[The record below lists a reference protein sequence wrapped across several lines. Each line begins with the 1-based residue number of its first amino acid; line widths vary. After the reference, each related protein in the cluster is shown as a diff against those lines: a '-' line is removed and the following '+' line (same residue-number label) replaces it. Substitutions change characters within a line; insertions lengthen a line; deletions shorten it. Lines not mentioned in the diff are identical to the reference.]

1 MNFVKFEKT
10 AFGCTK
16 DGEPVSLYR
25 MEHESGATLSAIDYG
40 CRIHSLTV
48 PDRDGKLTDV
58 VLGFSQIAHYETDTT
73 GQGAVIGRHANR
85 IGGANF
91 TLNGKAYEVE
101 KNDGNNHLHGGKYGF
116 GFRVWKCQQTGNKLI
131 FTRSFPDGEGN
142 YPGNLDVTVTY
153 EWTED
158 CHLLITYEAVSDA
171 DTILNVT
178 NHSYFNLDGQESDS
192 MLGHELKI
200 FASSMTESDAESLPN
215 GVILPV
221 EGTPFD
227 FREFKAIGRDIGA
240 DHILLKY
247 GNGYDHN
254 YILDG
259 EGFREAAVLQSPKTG
274 IRMTCLTD
282 EPALQL
288 YTGNFLAGG
297 TPDKCGREMNFRRA
311 VCLETQH
318 YPNSMQHAEFPS
330 IVLKAG
336 EKFASKTWYRF
347 DVI

>member
-1 MNFVKFEKT
+1 MQFTKT

-25 MEHESGATLSAIDYG
+25 LENSGGACLEVMDYG
-40 CRIHSLTV
+40 CRIRSLLV
-48 PDRDGKLTDV
+48 PDRNGTLTDV
-58 VLGFSQIAHYETDTT
+58 ILGYSQLSDYETDTT

-85 IGGANF
+85 IAGASF
-91 TLNGKAYEVE
+91 TLNGKIYELE

-116 GFRVWKCQQTGNKLI
+116 AFRVWSCDHQDNKLI

-142 YPGNLDVTVTY
+142 YPGNLDVKVTY

-158 CHLLITYEAVSDA
+158 NRLLITYEAVSDA
-171 DTILNVT
+171 DTIFNTT
-178 NHSYFNLDGQESDS
+178 NHSYFNLEGKDS
-192 MLGHELKI
+192 SLVLDHELKL
-200 FASSMTESDAESLPN
+200 FSSSMTESDAESLPN
-215 GVILPV
+215 GKILAV

-227 FREFKAIGRDIGA
+227 FREFKTIGRDIEG

-254 YILDG
+254 FILDG
-259 EGFREAAVLQSPKTG
+259 EGFRKAAILQSQKTG
-274 IRMTCLTD
+274 IRMTCSTD
-282 EPALQL
+282 EPGIQL
-288 YTGNFLAGG
+288 YTGNFLDG
-297 TPDKCGREMNFRRA
+297 TRKDKYGRELSFRRA

-318 YPNSMQHAEFPS
+318 YPNSMEHPEFPS

-336 EKFASKTWYRF
+336 QEFVSKTWYEF
-347 DVI
+347 DTI